1 MSYKVSIL
9 FSNSK
14 ITKSSKVEKFVE
26 DCRNNIESDEKIK
39 NKLSQIK
46 NETFCYEV
54 NGKVAISRKIFEE
67 LSTGATF
74 KSVFSNKS
82 IKPLYKN

>member
-9 FSNSK
+9 FSNIK

-26 DCRNNIESDEKIK
+26 DCRDNIENDEKIK

-46 NETFCYEV
+46 NETFCY
-54 NGKVAISRKIFEE
+54 
-67 LSTGATF
+67 
-74 KSVFSNKS
+74 
-82 IKPLYKN
+82 